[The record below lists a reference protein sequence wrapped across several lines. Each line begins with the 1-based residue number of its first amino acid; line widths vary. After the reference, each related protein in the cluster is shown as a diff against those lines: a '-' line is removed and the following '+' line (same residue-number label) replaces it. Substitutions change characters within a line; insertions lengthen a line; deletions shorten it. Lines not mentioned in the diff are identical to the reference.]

1 MLGWQHRRLLD
12 VQACVESV
20 LRSKLC
26 SLAEFSQKGSV
37 LLLHCR
43 LLQQCQFLLP
53 CINYHHS
60 LQAGVV
66 SCAAS
71 TALLAVRVF
80 HHELAWRSW
89 HASIWRSVWLRTAH
103 GVSTSRHATAHGHA
117 SNGNATADGH
127 GCTEGYATAHSH
139 GWDAT
144 AYSCGWNATAH
155 EWCTPW
161 PACGATSWLAVEPAG
176 LIHPGSCQA
185 LCRVGLACMAMP
197 AAAHS
202 HMSLCVVNAGSA
214 ASPCQGVRRQAS

>member
-1 MLGWQHRRLLD
+1 M
-12 VQACVESV
+12 VTI
-20 LRSKLC
+20 
-26 SLAEFSQKGSV
+26 
-37 LLLHCR
+37 
-43 LLQQCQFLLP
+43 LLP

-80 HHELAWRSW
+80 HHELAWRSR

-117 SNGNATADGH
+117 SNGNAAADGH

-214 ASPCQGVRRQAS
+214 ASPCQGVRRQASRGYR